1 MNHYHWLLSRLD
13 AFIRK
18 FYANQL
24 LRGFLIVLSAVLF
37 FVLTVSVSEY
47 YLYLPVWLRTS
58 LAVLF
63 VGLGS
68 LALVFYIIR
77 PLVKMARLGKTLS
90 REQAAVIVG
99 RHFPEIEDKLLNILQ
114 LGKTNGHGTESRE
127 LIEASINQK
136 ASQLS
141 VVPITRAVDFSK
153 NKKYLPFLLPLLL
166 VGLFLLIA
174 APNVFRDASE
184 RLLQPT
190 KAFQKPAPFS
200 FRIQNENLQAV
211 RNSDFVLEV
220 KMEGNALPAE
230 VFVELQGERL
240 PMNKPDGVD
249 HRFQYAFRNM
259 TEDISFRF
267 FAAGYYS
274 EPHTIKVVQKPLLN
288 AVRINI
294 SYPAY
299 TGRKNEIRQSLGDLT
314 LPQGTVV
321 GYAIQATYTDEAF
334 IIWNGQAA
342 FPLKKQGN
350 AFLAQQ
356 RFMRD
361 TGYVI
366 SLRNK
371 QSKVHEDFKYKVQ
384 VIPDQYPAIQLE
396 EFKDS
401 ISGTQ
406 ILLSGMASDDY
417 GIRNIAF
424 QYTVTGPDKKVVK
437 QKSVALPS
445 SGGVLSPFQYY
456 FDVAP
461 LQLQPGQE
469 LNYFVEVWDNDGVNG
484 SKSARSQ
491 VMTYRLYNA
500 QELDSALQ
508 ENAQQISSGLSQSAQ
523 QNKQL
528 QQAFQDLQS
537 KMLEGNKST
546 WESKQDFSELLQM
559 QQEVQKKM
567 EDAKK
572 RFEENRKQSERKE
585 YSEDLRQKQEA
596 LQKQM
601 DNLLN
606 KELQEQL
613 QKLQELMDK
622 LNQQDAQ
629 KKVQDLQQQNKLFNM
644 DLERLQELM
653 KDLEQQMRMED
664 LANKMDELAK
674 KQGELKEQTQ
684 KQSKDNQSLKQ
695 QQQQLQKELNQAM
708 QEDFREIKENDK
720 QDGKSPDMQKTEEL
734 GKEAGQEMQQS
745 QQQLEQN
752 NNSKSQ
758 QNQSKAQ
765 QNLQQM
771 AEQLRSQAGGM
782 NLPQI
787 EMDIRAT
794 RQILSNLMRLSFD
807 QENLMASV
815 RTTPASSPQYLT
827 NQSEQGRLHRNSQM
841 IRDSLFALS
850 KRVFQLAATVN
861 KETAAL
867 ESNMKAATSAIEDR
881 AVGVAQTRQQY
892 VMMHTNNLALML
904 NEILSNLL
912 QMQSQAMQPGSGS
925 CNKPGGMSPK
935 PGAGKQLSD
944 IITKQQQLGNA
955 MQQMQQS
962 RSGKQQGGKEGKE
975 GKEGESGKE
984 GQDGKQAGQQG
995 QNGSGGNGSGS
1006 GSEGN
1011 NEYGDA
1017 EQLARL
1023 ANQQAAL
1030 RRQLQELQSLLNS
1043 KGLKGAKELQDIQN
1057 QMDRNE
1063 TDLVNRNLGAQ
1074 FFQRQREIMTRMLEV
1089 EKSLREQEEDDKR
1102 SSRSGENL
1110 ARPMP
1115 PELKQKM
1122 AEQQQLLE
1130 RYRSAP
1136 ASLKPYYKS
1145 LVDAYYRM
1153 IQSR

>member
-18 FYANQL
+18 YYANQL
-24 LRGFLIVLSAVLF
+24 LRGFLILLSAVLF

-47 YLYLPVWLRTS
+47 YLYLPVWLRTT

-63 VGLGS
+63 LGAGA
-68 LALVFYIIR
+68 LALVLYIIR

-90 REQAAVIVG
+90 REEAAVIVG
-99 RHFPEIEDKLLNILQ
+99 KHFPEIEDKLLNILQ
-114 LGKTNGHGTESRE
+114 LGKANSNATESRE

-190 KAFQKPAPFS
+190 KEFQKPAPFS

-211 RNSDFVLEV
+211 RNSDFALEV

-240 PMNKPDGVD
+240 PMSKLDH

-259 TEDISFRF
+259 TEDVSFRF
-267 FAAGYYS
+267 FAAGFYS

-334 IIWNGQAA
+334 FVWNSQSS

-356 RFMRD
+356 RFMQD
-361 TGYVI
+361 TGYVL

-371 QSKVHEDFKYKVQ
+371 QSKVPEDFKYKVQ
-384 VIPDQYPAIQLE
+384 VIPDQFPAIQLE

-401 ISGTQ
+401 ITGTQ
-406 ILLSGMASDDY
+406 LLLSGIASDDY

-437 QKSVALPS
+437 QKSVALPHS
-445 SGGVLSPFQYY
+445 AGVLSPFQYY

-500 QELDSALQ
+500 QQVDSVLQ

-537 KMLEGNKST
+537 KMLEGNKSS
-546 WESKQDFSELLQM
+546 WESKQDISDLLKTQLD
-559 QQEVQKKM
+559 VQKKL

-572 RFEENRKQSERKE
+572 RFEENKKQSERKD
-585 YSEDLRQKQEA
+585 YSEDVRQKQEA

-613 QKLQELMDK
+613 KKLQELMDK

-629 KKVQDLQQQNKLFNM
+629 KKVQELQQQNKLFNM
-644 DLERLQELM
+644 DMERLQELM
-653 KDLEQQMRMED
+653 KDLEQQLRMED

-674 KQGELKEQTQ
+674 KQGELKDQTQ
-684 KQSKDNQSLKQ
+684 KQSKDNQSLKKEQ
-695 QQQQLQKELNQAM
+695 EQLQKELNQAM
-708 QEDFREIKENDK
+708 KEDFKEIKENDK

-734 GKEAGQEMQQS
+734 GKDAGQEMQQS
-745 QQQLEQN
+745 QQQLDQN

-771 AEQLRSQAGGM
+771 AQQLRSQAGGM

-787 EMDIRAT
+787 EIDIKAT

-807 QENLMASV
+807 QENLMGSV
-815 RTTPASSPQYLT
+815 RNTPASSPQYLS

-841 IRDSLFALS
+841 IRDSLFVLS
-850 KRVFQLAATVN
+850 KRIFQLAATVN

-867 ESNMKAATSAIEDR
+867 EENMKSATSALEDR
-881 AVGVAQTRQQY
+881 SVGVAQTRQQY

-925 CNKPGGMSPK
+925 CSKPGGMSPK

-944 IITKQQQLGNA
+944 IITGQQQLGNA

-962 RSGKQQGGKEGKE
+962 RGGKQQGGKEGKE
-975 GKEGESGKE
+975 GGKE
-984 GQDGKQAGQQG
+984 GQDGKQAGKQG
-995 QNGSGGNGSGS
+995 ENGAGGGGSGS

-1030 RRQLQELQSLLNS
+1030 RRQIQELQSLLNS

-1074 FFQRQREIMTRMLEV
+1074 FLQRQREIMTRMLEV

-1130 RYRSAP
+1130 RYRTAP
-1136 ASLKPYYKS
+1136 ANLKPYYKS

>member
-18 FYANQL
+18 YYANQL
-24 LRGFLIVLSAVLF
+24 LRGFLILLSAALF

-47 YLYLPVWLRTS
+47 YFYLPVWVRTS

-63 VGLGS
+63 MSLGAA
-68 LALVFYIIR
+68 ALIFYIIR
-77 PLVKMARLGKTLS
+77 PLIKMAKLGKTLS

-114 LGKTNGHGTESRE
+114 LGKGNHPSSESRE

-136 ASQLS
+136 SSQLS
-141 VVPITRAVDFSK
+141 VVPITRAVDLSK
-153 NKKYLPFLLPLLL
+153 NKRYLPFLLPLLL
-166 VGLFLLIA
+166 IGLFLFIA
-174 APNVFRDASE
+174 APNIFRESSE

-190 KAFQKPAPFS
+190 KEFQKPAPFQ
-200 FRIQNENLQAV
+200 FHIQNKELLAV
-211 RNSDFVLEV
+211 RNSDFTLEV
-220 KMEGNALPAE
+220 NMEGNALPAE

-240 PMNKPDGVD
+240 PMSQLEKIN

-259 TEDISFRF
+259 TEDVSFRF
-267 FAAGYYS
+267 FAAGFYS
-274 EPHTIKVVQKPLLN
+274 QPHTIKVVQKPLLN

-294 SYPAY
+294 SYPPY

-321 GYAIQATYTDEAF
+321 GYAIQATHTDEALF
-334 IIWNGQAA
+334 VWNGQNAV
-342 FPLKKQGN
+342 PLKKQGN

-356 RFMRD
+356 RFLQD
-361 TGYVI
+361 TSYVL

-371 QSKVHEDFKYKVQ
+371 QSPVHEDFKYNVQ
-384 VIPDQYPAIQLE
+384 VIPDQFPAIQLE

-401 ISGTQ
+401 ITGTHV
-406 ILLSGMASDDY
+406 LLSGIASDDY
-417 GIRNIAF
+417 GIRSIAF
-424 QYTVTGPDKKVVK
+424 QYTVTGPDKKVIQ
-437 QKSVALPS
+437 QKSVSLPHS
-445 SGGVLSPFQYY
+445 AGVLSPFQYY

-528 QQAFQDLQS
+528 QQAFQDLQT
-537 KMLEGNKST
+537 KMLEGNKSS
-546 WESKQDFSELLQM
+546 WESKQDISELLKTQLD
-559 QQEVQKKM
+559 VQKKL

-572 RFEENRKQSERKE
+572 RFEENKKQSERKE
-585 YSEDLRQKQEA
+585 YSEDVRQKQEA

-613 QKLQELMDK
+613 KKLQELMDK

-644 DLERLQELM
+644 DMERLQELM

-674 KQGELKEQTQ
+674 KQGDLKAQTQ
-684 KQSKDNQSLKQ
+684 KQSKDNQSLKKE
-695 QQQQLQKELNQAM
+695 QQQLKQELDKAM
-708 QEDFREIKENDK
+708 KEDFKEIKENDK
-720 QDGKSPDMQKTEEL
+720 QDGKSPDMQKSEEL
-734 GKEAGQEMQQS
+734 GKEAGEQMQQS
-745 QQQLEQN
+745 GQQLEQN

-758 QNQSKAQ
+758 QSQSKAQ

-771 AEQLRSQAGGM
+771 AQQLRQQAGGM
-782 NLPQI
+782 NLQQI
-787 EMDIRAT
+787 ELDIKAT

-807 QENLMASV
+807 QENLMTSV
-815 RTTPASSPQYLT
+815 RNTPASSPQYLS

-841 IRDSLFALS
+841 IRDSLFVLS

-867 ESNMKAATSAIEDR
+867 ENNMKAATSAMEDR
-881 AVGVAQTRQQY
+881 AIGVAQTKQQY

-944 IITKQQQLGNA
+944 IITGQQQLGNA
-955 MQQMQQS
+955 MQQAQQS
-962 RSGKQQGGKEGKE
+962 RGGKDPGGKEGKD
-975 GKEGESGKE
+975 GKEGGKD
-984 GQDGKQAGQQG
+984 GKDGKQAGKQG
-995 QNGSGGNGSGS
+995 ENGSGGGGSGS
-1006 GSEGN
+1006 GSEGDH
-1011 NEYGDA
+1011 EYGNS

-1030 RRQLQELQSLLNS
+1030 RRQIQELQSLLNS

-1074 FFQRQREIMTRMLEV
+1074 FLQRQRKIMTRMLEV

-1102 SSRSGENL
+1102 SSRSGEQL

-1115 PELKQKM
+1115 AELKQRM

-1130 RYRSAP
+1130 RYRTAP
-1136 ASLKPYYKS
+1136 ASLKPYYKN

>member
-1 MNHYHWLLSRLD
+1 MNHYNWLLTRLD

-18 FYANQL
+18 YYANQL
-24 LRGFLIVLSAVLF
+24 LRGFLILLSAVLF
-37 FVLTVSVSEY
+37 FILTVSVSEY
-47 YLYLPVWLRTS
+47 YLYLPVWLRTT
-58 LAVLF
+58 LAILF
-63 VGLGS
+63 VGAGA
-68 LALVFYIIR
+68 LALIFYIIL
-77 PLVKMARLGKTLS
+77 PLIKMAKLGKTLS

-99 RHFPEIEDKLLNILQ
+99 HHFPEIEDKLLNILQ
-114 LGKTNGHGTESRE
+114 LGKGTHQNTESRE

-141 VVPITRAVDFSK
+141 VVPITRAVDLSK
-153 NKKYLPFLLPLLL
+153 NKRYLPFLLPLVLI
-166 VGLFLLIA
+166 GLFLFIA
-174 APNVFRDASE
+174 APNIFRESSE

-190 KAFQKPAPFS
+190 REFQKPAPFQ
-200 FRIQNENLQAV
+200 FNIQNKELQAV

-220 KMEGNALPAE
+220 KMAGNTLPAE
-230 VFVELQGERL
+230 VFVEIEGERL
-240 PMNKPDGVD
+240 PMNKLDG

-259 TEDISFRF
+259 TEDVSFRF
-267 FAAGYYS
+267 FAAGFYS
-274 EPHTIKVVQKPLLN
+274 QPHTIKVVQKPLLN

-294 SYPAY
+294 SYPPY
-299 TGRKNEIRQSLGDLT
+299 TSRKNEIRQSLGDLT

-321 GYAIQATYTDEAF
+321 GYAIQATHTDEALF
-334 IIWNGQAA
+334 VWNGQSAV
-342 FPLKKQGN
+342 PLKKTGD

-356 RFMRD
+356 RFLQD
-361 TGYVI
+361 TSYVI
-366 SLRNK
+366 SLRNR
-371 QSKVHEDFKYKVQ
+371 QSKIHEDFKYNVQ
-384 VIPDQYPAIQLE
+384 VIPDQFPAIQLE

-401 ISGTQ
+401 ITGTQ
-406 ILLSGMASDDY
+406 VLLSGIASDDY
-417 GIRNIAF
+417 GIRNVSF
-424 QYTVTGPDKKVVK
+424 QYTVTGPDKKIIK
-437 QKSVALPS
+437 QKSVGLPHS
-445 SGGVLSPFQYY
+445 AGVLSPFQYY

-508 ENAQQISSGLSQSAQ
+508 ENSQQISAGLSQGAQ

-537 KMLEGNKST
+537 KMLEGNKSS
-546 WESKQDFSELLQM
+546 WESKQDISELLKTQLD
-559 QQEVQKKM
+559 VQKKL

-572 RFEENRKQSERKE
+572 RFEENKKQSERKE
-585 YSEDLRQKQEA
+585 YSEDVRQKQEA

-613 QKLQELMDK
+613 KKLQELMDK

-644 DLERLQELM
+644 DMERLQELM

-664 LANKMDELAK
+664 LANKMDDLAK
-674 KQGELKEQTQ
+674 KQGDLKEQTQ
-684 KQSKDNQSLKQ
+684 KQSKDNQSLKKEQ
-695 QQQQLQKELNQAM
+695 QDLKKELDKAM
-708 QEDFREIKENDK
+708 KEDFKQVKENDK

-734 GKEAGQEMQQS
+734 GKDAGEQMQQS
-745 QQQLEQN
+745 GQELEQN

-758 QNQSKAQ
+758 QKQSKAQ
-765 QNLQQM
+765 QHLQQM
-771 AEQLRSQAGGM
+771 AQQLRQQAGGM
-782 NLPQI
+782 NLQQI
-787 EMDIRAT
+787 ELDIRAT

-807 QENLMASV
+807 QENLMGSV
-815 RTTPASSPQYLT
+815 RTTAASSPNYLK

-867 ESNMKAATSAIEDR
+867 ENNMKAATSAMEDR

-904 NEILSNLL
+904 NEVLSNLM

-935 PGAGKQLSD
+935 PGAGKQLGD
-944 IITKQQQLGNA
+944 IITGQQQLGNA

-962 RSGKQQGGKEGKE
+962 RGGKQQGGKEGNE
-975 GKEGESGKE
+975 GKDGK
-984 GQDGKQAGQQG
+984 DGKQGGKQGENGAG
-995 QNGSGGNGSGS
+995 GGGSGS

-1017 EQLARL
+1017 EQLARF

-1030 RRQLQELQSLLNS
+1030 RRQIQELQSLLNS

-1074 FFQRQREIMTRMLEV
+1074 FLQRQREIMTRMLEV

-1102 SSRSGENL
+1102 SSRSAENL
-1110 ARPMP
+1110 PRPMP
-1115 PELKQKM
+1115 AELRQIA

-1130 RYRSAP
+1130 KYRTAP

-1153 IQSR
+1153 IQTR